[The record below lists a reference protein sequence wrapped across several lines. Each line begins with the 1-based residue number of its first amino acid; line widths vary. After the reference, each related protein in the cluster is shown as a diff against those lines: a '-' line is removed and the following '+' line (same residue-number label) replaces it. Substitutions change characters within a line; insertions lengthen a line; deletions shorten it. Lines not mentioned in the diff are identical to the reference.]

1 MGAIHSVE
9 RRAGQALL
17 GVMFVKL
24 GFDAARQ
31 PGPRV
36 DKAAGLGLPLD
47 PEVAVR
53 VNGAAMVLGGT
64 ALILD
69 KVPRLA
75 ALGLVAA
82 MVPTTLAGHSFW
94 EHEGADRTAQQIQ
107 FLKNAGIVGG
117 LLVLL
122 TTKRSG

>member
-1 MGAIHSVE
+1 MGAIHWAG

-24 GFDAARQ
+24 GFDAAWK

-36 DKAAGLGLPLD
+36 EKAAGLGLPLD

-53 VNGAAMVLGGT
+53 GNGAAMVLGGA
-64 ALILD
+64 ALVLN

-75 ALGLVAA
+75 ALGLVAS
-82 MVPTTLAGHSFW
+82 MVPTTLAAHSYW
-94 EHEGADRTAQQIQ
+94 ELEGADRKAQEIQ
-107 FLKNAGIVGG
+107 FLKNAGLVGG
-117 LLVLL
+117 LLLVL
-122 TTKRSG
+122 TGRSS